1 MADENFCFIGISD
14 YPTGV
19 LSGGLYGNCMSA
31 RHSGKPMRISV
42 YDEIRTELAAAEE
55 NSLSDYRL
63 IGGSYDGG

>member
-1 MADENFCFIGISD
+1 
-14 YPTGV
+14 
-19 LSGGLYGNCMSA
+19 MSA